1 MVKVSED
8 DHTKA
13 KAEPKA
19 QADFETTARRMTATA
34 FRKLR
39 LHDGVMAVTTCTPLA
54 CRQIA
59 CLLARNSR

>member
-13 KAEPKA
+13 KA
-19 QADFETTARRMTATA
+19 QAKGQTYLETAARRMSDRA
-34 FRKLR
+34 FRNAL